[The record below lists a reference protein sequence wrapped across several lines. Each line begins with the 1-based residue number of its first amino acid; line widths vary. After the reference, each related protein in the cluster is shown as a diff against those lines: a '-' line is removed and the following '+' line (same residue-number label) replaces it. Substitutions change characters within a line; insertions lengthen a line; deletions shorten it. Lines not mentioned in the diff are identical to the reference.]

1 MGKTGKK
8 KVMISVKY
16 NNKNGVSE
24 DKRYRKNQ
32 SFEIRQIGTV

>member
-8 KVMISVKY
+8 KVMISVKH

-24 DKRYRKNQ
+24 DKRYKKE
-32 SFEIRQIGTV
+32 SEF